1 MRTHPDV
8 LNRCS
13 TWRVECQ
20 WCSTMLR
27 GVEGGGSFKWT
38 CREPCFHTTGVE
50 LPPSRLIIPIHTSN
64 CLAGKTVPA
73 IVDGVVRTR
82 EVGHYSWR
90 SAKGLRGVRGGG
102 DRILCGIFVRIGH
115 RSRVCPLYRGCD
127 IDQKQR
133 PTPSPPHHRP
143 HGEDRYPWKNTP
155 DDLRSAECRCFR
167 VKHK

>member
-27 GVEGGGSFKWT
+27 GVVGGGSFKWT

-73 IVDGVVRTR
+73 IVDGVVRTS

-90 SAKGLRGVRGGG
+90 SAKGLSGAAGGG
-102 DRILCGIFVRIGH
+102 TEYFVAFLSALDIARGSAHCIGAVI
-115 RSRVCPLYRGCD
+115 SIKNSV
-127 IDQKQR
+127 R
-133 PTPSPPHHRP
+133 PPPPPHRRP

>member
-27 GVEGGGSFKWT
+27 WVEGGGSFKWT

-73 IVDGVVRTR
+73 IVDGVVRTS

-90 SAKGLRGVRGGG
+90 SAKGLRGAWRGGTEYFVAFLSALDIARG
-102 DRILCGIFVRIGH
+102 SAHCIGAVISIKNSVRPPPPFTAPAERIDTLG
-115 RSRVCPLYRGCD
+115 
-127 IDQKQR
+127 K
-133 PTPSPPHHRP
+133 TPRTI
-143 HGEDRYPWKNTP
+143 Y
-155 DDLRSAECRCFR
+155 DLQNADVFG